1 MQSLGKKLVRLRNS
15 LKLTQDQVATKLG
28 ISKQSYFRYEN
39 DVRVPPSETLKQLA
53 DIYGVSS
60 DYLLNVDPPSQ
71 DTDEIM
77 ELREQ
82 LRRDPST
89 KMLFSLAKDAT
100 SDDIMVAV
108 NVLKALKNKQ

>member
-1 MQSLGKKLVRLRNS
+1 MNNPSTRLFELRKQN
-15 LKLTQDQVATKLG
+15 KLTQDEVAEKIGVSRLTY
-28 ISKQSYFRYEN
+28 SRYEN
-39 DVRVPPSETLKQLA
+39 GERKPNLDIIKQLA

-60 DYLLNVDPPSQ
+60 DYLLNIESNTQ

-100 SDDIMVAV
+100 TDDIMVAV
-108 NVLKALKNKQ
+108 NVLKALKDKQ

>member
-1 MQSLGKKLVRLRNS
+1 MDNTGNKLLMLR
-15 LKLTQDQVATKLG
+15 KQHGYTQDEIAEKIGL
-28 ISKQSYFRYEN
+28 SRYAYYRYETN
-39 DVRVPPSETLKQLA
+39 QKKPNFETIKKLA

-60 DYLLNVDPPSQ
+60 DYLLNIESNTQ

-100 SDDIMVAV
+100 TDDILVAA
-108 NVLKALKNKQ
+108 NVLKALKDKQ